1 MSECLFCNI
10 VQGTEDSIKVYEDE
24 LCMAFMDIYPLSR
37 GHVLVIPKS
46 HSEKLEDQIQNVQ
59 DHLFRVSNG
68 IIAAQRAASY
78 GVGGTH
84 FLINDGKQT
93 NQHIPHV
100 HLHLIPREPYDSLK
114 FAYKIA
120 KHFTGLFGFRTS
132 QTTLEVIAKQIRNNL
147 PVEIIG
153 NSQLSALS
161 SENKKASL

>member
-1 MSECLFCNI
+1 MSECLFCKI
-10 VQGTEDSIKVYEDE
+10 VQGTEDSIKVYEDG
-24 LCMAFMDIYPLSR
+24 LCIAFMDIYPLSR

-46 HSEKLEDQIQNVQ
+46 HSEKLQDQNQKVQ

-68 IIAAQRAASY
+68 IIAAQRAANF

-100 HLHLIPREPYDSLK
+100 HFHLIPREPYDSLK

-120 KHFTGLFGFRTS
+120 KHFTGLFGFRASKTN
-132 QTTLEVIAKQIRNNL
+132 LKVIAEQITDNL
-147 PVEIIG
+147 PAEIIG
-153 NSQLSALS
+153 SNDLAVLS
-161 SENKKASL
+161 STHKKASL